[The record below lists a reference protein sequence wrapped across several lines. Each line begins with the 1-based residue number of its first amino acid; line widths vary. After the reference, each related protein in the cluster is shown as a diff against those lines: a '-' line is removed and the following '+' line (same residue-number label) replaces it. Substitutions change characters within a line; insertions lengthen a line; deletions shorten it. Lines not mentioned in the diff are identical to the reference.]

1 MLTRFVPGIR
11 AVAFAGGRILC
22 AKKNRLFLTDY
33 DLKAF
38 AKSAVLPIPARRKLL
53 QYCRL
58 TERIFR
64 ISVHAPIISFWGD
77 FLCLWENEV
86 LSMSLSTGV
95 VARELALPPRRKAL
109 YLSNVVGVA
118 GFDDVVAFGEY
129 WANPNNLSTSIWA
142 RGQNSSKW
150 EIVHAFANGEIEHI
164 HNIVP
169 DPYRN
174 AVWILTGDFGNA
186 SALWRAFDNFGRVEL
201 FARGQQVHRA
211 AWLHCL
217 PDRLIYATDTQ
228 MERNSLCEV
237 RFEDNKTRII
247 RKGPL
252 PGSSIYFS
260 PGKGEVVFSTL
271 VEPPPPTGR
280 FLADVFAVTRGAGIE
295 TDLAHIFSVTDAGVV
310 TELFSAA
317 KDRLPA
323 RLAQFGSFSFPAGVN
338 PSRRIYA
345 YCTALAGLDGG
356 TLIIDRDR

>member
-11 AVAFAGGRILC
+11 AVAFVGERILC
-22 AKKNRLFLTDY
+22 SKKNRLFLTDR
-33 DLKAF
+33 DLKAV
-38 AKSAVLPIPARRKLL
+38 AKSAVLPIRARRKLL

-64 ISVHAPIISFWGD
+64 VSIHAPIMSFWGD
-77 FLCLWENEV
+77 FLCIWEGQV
-86 LSMSLSTGV
+86 VSMNLASGV
-95 VARELALPPRRKAL
+95 VTREFALPSRRKAL
-109 YLSNVVGVA
+109 YLSNIVGVT
-118 GFDDVVAFGEY
+118 GFENVVAFGEY

-142 RGQNSSKW
+142 RGRNSSKW
-150 EIVHAFANGEIEHI
+150 EIAHTFPNGEIEHI

-186 SALWRAFDNFGRVEL
+186 SALWRAYDNFNRVEL
-201 FARGQQVHRA
+201 FARGEQIHRA

-228 MERNSLCEV
+228 MERNSVCEV
-237 RFEDNKTRII
+237 RFEDNETKITR
-247 RKGPL
+247 RGPL
-252 PGSSIYFS
+252 PGSSIYYS
-260 PGKGEVVFSTL
+260 PGKGEVVFSTV

-280 FLADVFAVTRGAGIE
+280 FLADMLAVTRGAGIE
-295 TDLAHIFSVTDAGVV
+295 TDLAHIFSVTDSGIVS
-310 TELFSAA
+310 ELFSAA

-345 YCTALAGLDGG
+345 YCTALTGLDGG